1 MNVALGRYFESQAAK
16 YLKNLGHEVVVRN
29 FYSPYGEIDI
39 ISIFNNKIR
48 FIEVKFLSRLG
59 KISPV
64 EKINTSKLRKI
75 FFSIAYLKKFSKIKN
90 YQVDSV
96 GMYFKNNKL
105 IIEYLE
111 DLRL

>member
-1 MNVALGRYFESQAAK
+1 MNVTVGRYFESQAVR
-16 YLKNLGHEVVVRN
+16 YLKNSGHELIFRN

-39 ISIFNNKIR
+39 ITTFKNKVR
-48 FIEVKFLSRLG
+48 FIEVKFLSRIG

-64 EKINTSKLRKI
+64 EKINIAKLRKI
-75 FFSIAYLKKFSKIKN
+75 YFCIAYLKSFAKIKN

-96 GMYFKNNKL
+96 SLYFKDKKL

>member
-1 MNVALGRYFESQAAK
+1 MNVSVGRYFESQAVN
-16 YLKNLGHEVVVRN
+16 YLKNSGHELVFRN

-39 ISIFNNKIR
+39 ITVFKNKIR
-48 FIEVKFLSRLG
+48 FIEVKFLSRVA
-59 KISPV
+59 KIYPI
-64 EKINTSKLRKI
+64 EKVNISKLRKI
-75 FFSIAYLKKFSKIKN
+75 FFSIAYLKRFTKIRN

-96 GMYFKNNKL
+96 SLYFKNKKL